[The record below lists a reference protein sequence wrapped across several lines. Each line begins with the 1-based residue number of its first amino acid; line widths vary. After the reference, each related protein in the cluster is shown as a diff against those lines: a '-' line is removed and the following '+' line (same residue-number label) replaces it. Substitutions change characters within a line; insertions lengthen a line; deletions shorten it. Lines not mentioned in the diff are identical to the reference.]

1 MKEERLEIE
10 FSLMAESF
18 DESFKKEFP
27 NYTNGLIRGE
37 PGGIVLTP
45 TYSEYDGAQELYNFH
60 VRNDD
65 IWILSFP
72 KSGESII
79 IVVHFPCCRTPHC
92 LSNKNKR
99 SIGFFSR
106 YRYRFFPSRLFVLR
120 HQARRGRKR
129 WFGFLQTIVILK
141 GPKRL

>member
-99 SIGFFSR
+99 SIGFF
-106 YRYRFFPSRLFVLR
+106 F
-120 HQARRGRKR
+120 QD
-129 WFGFLQTIVILK
+129 IVIVFSRPVFLCCVIRHDVDARD
-141 GPKRL
+141 GLASCKRL